1 MNRSRPAPSVKP
13 NQPKQPQQ
21 TNQPKEQDPPQ
32 PSWFES
38 FISDAFTKTGVILP
52 PILNFP
58 ETVTLPNGEITVTY
72 RVLDGFLYRLY
83 SVSLLMC
90 YACAICL
97 AVAIGGEDGWLAF
110 PILGYI
116 ALDLLYMPRANRG
129 FRYWWV
135 GKSFLIHWQA
145 KCLQWFSRQ
154 VIFTFD
160 TQQII
165 ITHKLVG
172 IVFHHDLIKREAIE
186 RAVTGFVGFYL
197 SPPHPADMQLAQE
210 LAQNPVLQ
218 RWWEWG
224 LPMPVNQGDFHL
236 RLFVADQP
244 LDILHAPQPYADL
257 LHRRLQSILTGQL
270 TAHDITELNRRKHH
284 A

>member
-1 MNRSRPAPSVKP
+1 
-13 NQPKQPQQ
+13 
-21 TNQPKEQDPPQ
+21 
-32 PSWFES
+32 
-38 FISDAFTKTGVILP
+38 VILP

-58 ETVTLPNGEITVTY
+58 QTVAYPNGDIKVTY
-72 RVLDGFLYRLY
+72 QVLDGFLYRLY
-83 SVSLLMC
+83 SVSLLVC
-90 YACAICL
+90 YACATYL

-116 ALDLLYMPRANRG
+116 ALDLLYMPKANRG
-129 FRYWWV
+129 FRFWWIK
-135 GKSFLIHWQA
+135 KSFQLYWQG
-145 KCLQWFSRQ
+145 KCLQWLSRQ
-154 VIFTFD
+154 VNFTFN
-160 TQQII
+160 TQDII
-165 ITHKLVG
+165 ITHKLFG
-172 IVFHHDLIKREAIE
+172 IAYHQVRIKRLEVETAI
-186 RAVTGFVGFYL
+186 TGFVGFYL
-197 SPPHPADMQLAQE
+197 APPHHADLQLAQE

-218 RWWEWG
+218 RWWEWV

-236 RLFVADQP
+236 KLFVADQP